1 MKREKV
7 DYVYIESL
15 GKKLEITR
23 GEDAGIN
30 SIYVTIPKN
39 QETLYWRFIGKKS
52 LAKKMKKY
60 DLAKSVWDADEE
72 MAQKLG
78 IAQKLFQARKQEL
91 LTHKEYLFKRFSKAK
106 AEERRKILVVLQSKD
121 WSEEELYSLLFTA
134 KDYYEELYLCGKTD
148 EEQLQA
154 LVGKFYEEW
163 GVVIH
168 LIPENGFLKEK
179 WNFILFL
186 LEEWEEK
193 KIIPYSFTGAY
204 VVIRTKRNLQ
214 YPVTQ
219 GRQLRG
225 IYQGFLYEK
234 EGKPVAGRM
243 AVNFAWQNPDFY
255 QAQGISFVA
264 LCPLECYNKENEEK
278 ERGCLD
284 DIRKDR

>member
-39 QETLYWRFIGKKS
+39 QGTLYWRFIGKKR
-52 LAKKMKKY
+52 LEKKMKKY

-106 AEERRKILVVLQSKD
+106 AGERRKILVVLQSKD
-121 WSEEELYSLLFTA
+121 WSEEDLYSLLFTA
-134 KDYYEELYLCGKTD
+134 KDYYEELYLCGKTN

-168 LIPENGFLKEK
+168 LIAENCFLKEK